1 MASLITPFCPLG
13 GSIGGSQVVT
23 PDTPFS
29 VDDLTSDSIFY
40 VQNGQ
45 AKGQAAPRDV
55 VSFYVSDGQSQTETF
70 NVEID
75 IQVAAV
81 GFRHSRKQ
89 LLEHWKTRAR
99 GP

>member
-1 MASLITPFCPLG
+1 M
-13 GSIGGSQVVT
+13 VT

-45 AKGQAAPRDV
+45 AKGQAALKDV
-55 VSFYVSDGQSQTETF
+55 VGFYVSDGQSQTEAF

-75 IQVAAV
+75 IQVDPV
-81 GFRHSRKQ
+81 DRSFKIRY
-89 LLEHWKTRAR
+89 
-99 GP
+99 